1 MKKILI
7 IEDDKVTAN
16 IYCNKF
22 RVEGFEVELAL
33 DGMDGLRA
41 VGTFKPDLVVTDL
54 MMPKMNGIE
63 LIKTLRAN
71 SATAGLPVIVF
82 TNSFLSTMIQDA
94 WKAGATKCLTKT
106 NCTPKQ
112 FIDVINGVFAAQD
125 AGPGAAVPAP
135 NGLAAHYQAPNS
147 SSGNTNR
154 FAHPAGGFVQ
164 APSPEIATPAPDLGT
179 QLMSL
184 NTGFFQGENG
194 TSDVLVQALLRKQ
207 FFDNAPKEI
216 SSIRQTTTN
225 LSRPDELGNRPQV
238 MLELARRIK
247 TLANTAGL
255 LAFHPLSTMSSAME
269 AFARELANSPAH
281 LNSSSLRTMAQGV
294 DMLPMLLEQAKHVET
309 STVFSPSI
317 LIVDDEPI
325 SRRAVTQA
333 LSRAELR
340 AIQLADPTMA
350 LTVLALN
357 PFDLIFLD
365 VDMPELDGYDLC
377 SKVRALP
384 GHSKTA
390 VIFVTSSS
398 DFASRARATLSGGSD
413 FISKPFLFME
423 VTVKALVH
431 CFRNQGQV
439 LQAA

>member
-22 RVEGFEVELAL
+22 RVEGFEVELAI
-33 DGMDGLRA
+33 DGMDGLKA

-63 LIKTLRAN
+63 LIKTIRSN
-71 SATAGLPVIVF
+71 TETASLPVIVF

-112 FIDVINGVFAAQD
+112 FIDVINMVLASQMAEPGTAPTPTGLTAHFAAS
-125 AGPGAAVPAP
+125 AT
-135 NGLAAHYQAPNS
+135 S
-147 SSGNTNR
+147 TGNTKT
-154 FAHPAGGFVQ
+154 FTHPAGATVHQ
-164 APSPEIATPAPDLGT
+164 TAPPEPGT
-179 QLMSL
+179 QLLSIKS
-184 NTGFFQGENG
+184 GQFAGDNG
-194 TSDVLVQALLRKQ
+194 DSDVLVQAILRKQ

-216 SSIRQTTTN
+216 AAIRQTTTN
-225 LSRPDELGNRPQV
+225 LSRPDELGSKPQIMV
-238 MLELARRIK
+238 DLARRLK
-247 TLANTAGL
+247 TLANSAGL
-255 LAFHPLSTMSSAME
+255 LAFHALSTMASAME
-269 AFARELANSPAH
+269 AFARELAESPTH
-281 LNSSSLRTMAQGV
+281 TNSSSLRTMAQGV
-294 DMLPMLLEQAKHVET
+294 DMLPMLLEQAKQVET
-309 STVFSPSI
+309 TTVFSPSI
-317 LIVDDEPI
+317 LVVDDEPI

-333 LSRAELR
+333 LSRADLR
-340 AIQLADPTMA
+340 AIQLSDPQIA
-350 LTVLALN
+350 LKILELN

-365 VDMPELDGYDLC
+365 VDMPELNGYDLC
-377 SKVRALP
+377 TRVRSLP
-384 GHSKTA
+384 EHSKTP

-398 DFASRARATLSGGSD
+398 DFASRARSTLSGGSD

-431 CFRNQGQV
+431 YFRSQNQPAQV
-439 LQAA
+439 A